1 MQKKTSLDD
10 EDDDK
15 ADVDGN
21 EDGPEEPV
29 RVEDAGNL
37 QDESHA
43 DSQKYLVSGAGDVTV
58 AELVNLEYRLV
69 SQPGGDRLPYLEED
83 QDRDAVHEGR
93 VKLEVLCGGADVIT
107 STQDSCTE

>member
-29 RVEDAGNL
+29 RVEDADNL
-37 QDESHA
+37 QDERHP
-43 DSQKYLVSGAGDVTV
+43 DSQKYLVSGVGDVTV
-58 AELVNLEYRLV
+58 TELVNLEHHLVTPAWRRLTT
-69 SQPGGDRLPYLEED
+69 LP
-83 QDRDAVHEGR
+83 
-93 VKLEVLCGGADVIT
+93 
-107 STQDSCTE
+107 